1 MRARLLD
8 RGGDQRS
15 RHTDAPVPDAD
26 EEARPE
32 PDVVVLV
39 ATGCEHQRSESEFIP
54 ANDECRVALTA
65 ALDAWKAGQPAGPV
79 AGTVPLIHVT
89 DSSRI
94 SGQTLKSWE
103 ILGEVPGNAQRCYAV
118 RLVLENPIEERR
130 ERFVLV
136 GIDPMWIFRHEDYD
150 LLRHWEHQM
159 PKESGP
165 DAVSKDSEPSLPA
178 DKKSESKSP

>member
-1 MRARLLD
+1 MNPHTFQLLF
-8 RGGDQRS
+8 S
-15 RHTDAPVPDAD
+15 LL
-26 EEARPE
+26 
-32 PDVVVLV
+32 LV
-39 ATGCEHQRSESEFIP
+39 MTGCEHQRSESEFIP

-65 ALDAWKAGQPAGPV
+65 ALDAWKAGRPAGPV

-118 RLVLENPIEERR
+118 RLVLENPNEERR

-136 GIDPMWIFRHEDYD
+136 GIDPLWIFRHEDYD
-150 LLRHWEHQM
+150 LLLHWEHQM

-165 DAVSKDSEPSLPA
+165 DGVSRDSEPSLPA
-178 DKKSESKSP
+178 DKKPESNSP